1 MDNQTLNWYGVKL
14 LYINKVASEPDTK
27 LVDDNYLEG
36 YLAYEESIVVILANS
51 FDTAYQK
58 AERIAKDNEDD
69 YQNIYGQTIQVRYFD
84 AVDCYLIEEAQEVPL
99 QEGVEVYSRLIESNI
114 SEDPKA
120 FLQRV
125 YPIADGPKYMLL
137 NREFSRST
145 SDKSA

>member
-1 MDNQTLNWYGVKL
+1 MESEILSWYGVKL
-14 LYINKVASEPDTK
+14 LYVNNVVGEPDTN
-27 LVDDNYLEG
+27 LVDDNYVEG
-36 YLAYEESIVVILANS
+36 YIAYEESIVVIQANS

-58 AERIAKDNEDD
+58 AEKIAKDNEDD

-84 AVDCYLIEEAQEVPL
+84 AVDCYLIEEVQEVPL

-145 SDKSA
+145 SNKSA